1 MAESSY
7 TGQPP
12 GMPEACLRGRSLLST
27 CHTDTTQAIS
37 AVAAHT
43 GRGTPRAPGVR
54 CGLPRWQPARAR
66 GGALRHG
73 RGDAPARGCPGCG
86 ARGAR
91 TAGSCARAPTSGP
104 GPRGSLAGARPRTRQ
119 RAGPPGARRSRT
131 PAAAGPR
138 RPRSVRRR
146 TGSTARSGARTASA
160 APGFYA
166 LSGERGA
173 RSPHRKSCSSQGSS
187 RAAGTSGSRRRSPH
201 RSPHHTRTHT
211 QTRQRAAT
219 PPLAPPRAAL
229 GAPSTRACTPLSEL
243 SAEYRCAAVC
253 TVETG
258 YWTPRTNGEFL
269 LGVAVSW

>member
-1 MAESSY
+1 
-7 TGQPP
+7 
-12 GMPEACLRGRSLLST
+12 MPEACLRGRSLLST

-146 TGSTARSGARTASA
+146 TGSTARSGARTAS
-160 APGFYA
+160 
-166 LSGERGA
+166 GA
-173 RSPHRKSCSSQGSS
+173 RARLTGRAAVVRDRREQLEHLGAAGAARTAARTTHAPTPKHVSALPHRHS
-187 RAAGTSGSRRRSPH
+187 H
-201 RSPHHTRTHT
+201 RHA
-211 QTRQRAAT
+211 Q
-219 PPLAPPRAAL
+219 
-229 GAPSTRACTPLSEL
+229 L
-243 SAEYRCAAVC
+243 SARQAPA
-253 TVETG
+253 
-258 YWTPRTNGEFL
+258 PAHL
-269 LGVAVSW
+269 